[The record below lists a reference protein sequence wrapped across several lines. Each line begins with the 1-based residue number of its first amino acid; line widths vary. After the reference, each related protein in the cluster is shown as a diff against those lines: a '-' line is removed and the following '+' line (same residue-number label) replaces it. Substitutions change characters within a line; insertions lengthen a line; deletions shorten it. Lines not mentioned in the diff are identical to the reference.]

1 MVSVKEIGLAN
12 ADLYAVGHLFSW
24 ESKPVGNLHM
34 RFNDNRDYYR
44 VVNILRTSR
53 TVHSAKVHRVVTLTH
68 VDLWHLIRVVSKK
81 ILIVEDESDLIK
93 LLKYNLEKEGF
104 RVNYAS
110 DGSIALAEV
119 RRDPPDLV
127 ILDLMLPGLDGL
139 EVCRQLRRSDRFVRT
154 PVLILSARGDEADRV
169 VGLELGADDYV
180 TKPFSM
186 REMIARV
193 RALLRRNETGS
204 PLRTK
209 VQRGELTID
218 PAAHSVTVAGRPVD
232 LSALEFRLLHYMA
245 LHPGMVF
252 SRDQLLDSV
261 WGNDRTVTPRSVDV
275 YIRRIREK
283 IELKPQDPAYVQTI
297 HGVGYRFATNGDES

>member
-1 MVSVKEIGLAN
+1 METW
-12 ADLYAVGHLFSW
+12 YFS
-24 ESKPVGNLHM
+24 
-34 RFNDNRDYYR
+34 
-44 VVNILRTSR
+44 
-53 TVHSAKVHRVVTLTH
+53 KVHTVVTH
-68 VDLWHLIRVVSKK
+68 GRVDLWHLSSVVSKK
-81 ILIVEDESDLIK
+81 ILIVEDEGDLVK

-104 RVNYAS
+104 RVTYAT
-110 DGSIALAEV
+110 DGSVALAEV

-139 EVCRQLRRSDRFVRT
+139 EVCRQLRRSDKFVRT
-154 PVLILSARGDEADRV
+154 PVLMLSARGEEADRV

-193 RALLRRNETGS
+193 RALLRRNEPVTPPRS
-204 PLRTK
+204 R
-209 VQRGELTID
+209 VQRGEIVID
-218 PAAHSVTVAGRPVD
+218 PTAHSVSVAGRAIE

-245 LHPGMVF
+245 SHPGMVF

-283 IELKPQDPAYVQTI
+283 IESRPQEPAYVQTI
-297 HGVGYRFATNGDES
+297 HGVGYRFATNGEEA

>member
-1 MVSVKEIGLAN
+1 MV
-12 ADLYAVGHLFSW
+12 
-24 ESKPVGNLHM
+24 
-34 RFNDNRDYYR
+34 
-44 VVNILRTSR
+44 
-53 TVHSAKVHRVVTLTH
+53 
-68 VDLWHLIRVVSKK
+68 KK

-104 RVNYAS
+104 RVSYAT

-139 EVCRQLRRSDRFVRT
+139 EVCRQLRRSDKFSRI
-154 PVLILSARGDEADRV
+154 PLLMLSARSEEADRI

-186 REMIARV
+186 REVVARV
-193 RALLRRNETGS
+193 RALLRRNEQAGPQKS
-204 PLRTK
+204 KL
-209 VQRGELTID
+209 QRGDIMID
-218 PAAHSVTVAGRPVD
+218 PMAHSVMVSGRTVE
-232 LSALEFRLLHYMA
+232 LSALEFRLLHYLA
-245 LHPGMVF
+245 SHPGMVF

-275 YIRRIREK
+275 YIRRVREK
-283 IELKPQDPAYVQTI
+283 IENQPQQPIYVQTV
-297 HGVGYRFATNGDES
+297 HGVGYRFAVNGDE